1 MMKIRQTPLVSGQAP
16 AHVYIYENRKEEY
29 IVLAIP
35 ALEWSFSF
43 SYEEEAEAA
52 AQRLEM
58 SLQKRIDHERAAVL
72 AAKLLGWAREM

>member
-1 MMKIRQTPLVSGQAP
+1 MKIRKTPLVDGQAP

-43 SYEEEAEAA
+43 SYEEEAEAV

-58 SLQKRIDHERAAVL
+58 SLHKRISHERAAML
-72 AAKLLGWAREM
+72 AGRLLGWAREM